1 MADSSTNSK
10 SKTGW
15 GLEWWYNAHFSFG
28 VIQNVF
34 IPILIPTFVLETTG
48 TVGPAGIM
56 MAIIGLGGL
65 LAPVIG
71 GLADKYRAHR
81 WAQVGALLSYAL
93 GGAIFAF
100 AGDVMMLYYIASG
113 FFGIGSATLLMINP
127 AFIVAAGFSQDD
139 EAVRLTRL
147 NQTLIVGQLA
157 AGLLLAALT
166 SAGLSYELR
175 FLTITAVALASLVLT
190 ALTNKEAANR
200 IKSGPA
206 PGESGQSEQKAVG
219 VKAMLFS
226 VFGIFLLAVLFGQ
239 IANTSLS
246 GQFPNYMQ
254 QVFSIDPSMSSV
266 TLSVSSVVTL
276 IVLGMVGRWM
286 AKSGPSPIWLTAM
299 IMYLGTGG
307 LLIFLSSTFESV
319 LPYLPLGLYVIYLQA
334 MAWQDMVQPALAAR
348 ASRGGAAITQGFLLF
363 AVAGSYAFSSVLA
376 ADAADAFGF
385 GILAWIVVAGAG
397 VAFVIGR
404 AAIKKMA
411 LPT

>member
-1 MADSSTNSK
+1 MSAAVTEEK
-10 SKTGW
+10 SKKGW

-34 IPILIPTFVLETTG
+34 IPILIPTFVLEKTG
-48 TVGPAGIM
+48 SVGPAGVM

-81 WAQVGALLSYAL
+81 WAQLAALLSYAI

-100 AGDVMMLYYIASG
+100 AGEAMMLYYLASG

-127 AFIVAAGFSQDD
+127 AFIVAAGFDQKN

-147 NQTLIVGQLA
+147 NQTLIVGQLT

-166 SAGLSYELR
+166 AAGLSYELR

-190 ALTNKEAANR
+190 ALTNKEAAER
-200 IKSGPA
+200 IKSEPA
-206 PGESGQSEQKAVG
+206 PSESGQSEQNAVG

-254 QVFSIDPSMSSV
+254 QVFSIDPSLSSV

-286 AKSGPSPIWLTAM
+286 ARGGPSPIWLTAM

-307 LLIFLSSTFESV
+307 LLIVLSSVFESV
-319 LPYLPLGLYVIYLQA
+319 WPYLPLGLYVIYLQA

-348 ASRGGAAITQGFLLF
+348 ASTGGAAITQGFLLF
-363 AVAGSYAFSSVLA
+363 AVAGSYAFSSILA

-385 GILAWIVVAGAG
+385 GILAWIVVIGAG

-404 AAIKKMA
+404 TAIKMMR
-411 LPT
+411 